1 MATTGSFGHQTC
13 VDVQSLFVFQL
24 LKIFPF
30 EGLFFGDSQSNKATR
45 PPFHLSSLTSSA
57 PRSREETRKKRAES
71 YFIKLQ
77 RFRGLSQKVG
87 GPLHIELHHPDI
99 TLG

>member
-1 MATTGSFGHQTC
+1 MATSGRFGHQTC

-30 EGLFFGDSQSNKATR
+30 EGFFFGDFQSNRATR

-57 PRSREETRKKRAES
+57 PRSREETREKRAES
-71 YFIKLQ
+71 YFIKLL
-77 RFRGLSQKVG
+77 RFRGLNQKV
-87 GPLHIELHHPDI
+87 
-99 TLG
+99 